1 MPNHYIVLTNLC
13 KQSSEH
19 LEAYKVIFFIFLG
32 YYLKAYEGDSDT
44 EWSSKSVNVSRSV
57 VEGNS
62 ITGLKK
68 FTLYR

>member
-1 MPNHYIVLTNLC
+1 
-13 KQSSEH
+13 
-19 LEAYKVIFFIFLG
+19 
-32 YYLKAYEGDSDT
+32 LKAYEGDSDT

-68 FTLYR
+68 FTLYRWVEIANWI